1 MNIRE
6 NLVNSTQPA
15 LVVKAFLLS
24 IIILLVWAAVEWN
37 QLDEFDTYRTRSDWM
52 RIGNPEFICKFD
64 HLNKEQWSEIT
75 DKAAYDL
82 CVYKENQ
89 RIKSEIDRER
99 AAIFVK
105 VKASGFIPYF
115 YEDYLLVGYE
125 WGGTAILYFLMFT
138 YVFYAKYNN
147 LGWKRVSIIF
157 AFIAAFVVA
166 FIMYDEAGSRIND
179 EEVLF
184 IYLGALVGFIS
195 GIYIILV
202 GRLVVVWIKEG
213 FNPPQ

>member
-6 NLVNSTQPA
+6 NLINSTQPA

-82 CVYKENQ
+82 CKDPWCRKIHLKITDKAAYDLCVYKENQ

-125 WGGTAILYFLMFT
+125 WGGNRNPLLLN
-138 YVFYAKYNN
+138 V
-147 LGWKRVSIIF
+147 
-157 AFIAAFVVA
+157 
-166 FIMYDEAGSRIND
+166 
-179 EEVLF
+179 
-184 IYLGALVGFIS
+184 YLCL
-195 GIYIILV
+195 LC
-202 GRLVVVWIKEG
+202 
-213 FNPPQ
+213 